1 MNSTFKSIFEC
12 PQTPSTSKHLRL
24 HNNLIFIGK
33 YILNRLF
40 HFSNGTNGNTLWD
53 IDPIISHQLSTLV
66 FMDIEAAELLLLPFP
81 GDGKRAGGEFSKQ
94 SSHHSSDPK
103 HD

>member
-1 MNSTFKSIFEC
+1 M
-12 PQTPSTSKHLRL
+12 R
-24 HNNLIFIGK
+24 IGNEIYVVK
-33 YILNRLF
+33 TASYGREKMQGGEIRY
-40 HFSNGTNGNTLWD
+40 
-53 IDPIISHQLSTLV
+53 LV